1 MLESKLDKTTITTD
15 NNRKGSKQ
23 IRQAIARNAIY
34 IKPVFCSL
42 LLLSLSL
49 SLSLRLSYLSPD
61 LFINRCIFGYGT
73 FHTCTKTRLELCTLY
88 AAVHIPKPYPIFYT
102 LFAIGICF
110 RGNNQKKVVLL
121 INQQLESAFH
131 DLICR

>member
-1 MLESKLDKTTITTD
+1 M
-15 NNRKGSKQ
+15 R
-23 IRQAIARNAIY
+23 Y
-34 IKPVFCSL
+34 ISNQFFVLYFS
-42 LLLSLSL
+42 SLSL
-49 SLSLRLSYLSPD
+49 SVSSPLLPD

-131 DLICR
+131 DLICRWNYVICVVVALTSFININFWFVFNRIDVL